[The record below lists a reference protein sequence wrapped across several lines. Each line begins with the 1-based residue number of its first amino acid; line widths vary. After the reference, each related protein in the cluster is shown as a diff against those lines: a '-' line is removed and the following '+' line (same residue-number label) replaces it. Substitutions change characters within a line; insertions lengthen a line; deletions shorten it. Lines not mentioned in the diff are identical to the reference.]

1 MHLES
6 SFLIFICQ
14 ISNPQNKWDV
24 WIVYLVVVSVLNFEV
39 GFWRVDVALWS
50 SQSQQKFGFAKD
62 NVYFVYLYMMHMY
75 DTHTHTPCPP
85 DWVWRLQCISS
96 TVLELLFCNVNAWGG
111 VLWVRKRQATA

>member
-24 WIVYLVVVSVLNFEV
+24 WIVYLVVVSVLNFKV

-75 DTHTHTPCPP
+75 DTHTLST
-85 DWVWRLQCISS
+85 RLG
-96 TVLELLFCNVNAWGG
+96 LA
-111 VLWVRKRQATA
+111 ATMYFEYSVGATFLQR

>member
-75 DTHTHTPCPP
+75 DTHTHTHTLST
-85 DWVWRLQCISS
+85 RLG
-96 TVLELLFCNVNAWGG
+96 LA
-111 VLWVRKRQATA
+111 ATMYFEYSVGATFLQR